1 MEDMVGFGFRPTD
14 VELVGYYLC
23 NKILGKNE
31 LVERAINEANICSF
45 DPWELPS
52 QSKIKSRDR
61 VWYFFSPRENK
72 YASGNRQ
79 SRRTISGSGFWKLTG
94 EHVDVKDQWGTWC
107 GNRGTIIGQKR
118 VLGFHRGKSSS
129 SSSKGIKSD
138 WVIHEYHYTL
148 LPENQRTYVICRLEY
163 KGDNMN
169 IISANATD
177 PTPTFAANMTT
188 SAGSVVDQSLQ
199 GSHNTFSEY
208 DSANHGQWSA
218 GDLNTHHSVQGNSGF
233 FNNFSEYDSANQWF
247 ASDFNAQQ
255 QAPYLP
261 PYGEDIWDY
270 EIRENFDSLVDER
283 TYMQENRSDHR
294 PKKPVSG
301 FLADDSSD
309 SDTDSMIC
317 GDDSSSTDSVASS
330 NGPYHTPRDDILSS
344 STIEPLQDYVAQ
356 EQPKQLKL
364 QLQGNGKVIKTQRSE
379 CEWKMAEDLVK
390 KAPSTTGVKQ
400 SWIVLEEMSQRKSQ
414 WNYLKNMIIGFLL
427 FIFII
432 GWIILVG

>member
-14 VELVGYYLC
+14 VELVGYYLR
-23 NKILGKNE
+23 NKIHGENE
-31 LVERAINEANICSF
+31 LVEGAINEVNICSF
-45 DPWELPS
+45 DPSDLPS

-61 VWYFFSPRENK
+61 MWYFFSRRENK

-79 SRRTISGSGFWKLTG
+79 SRRTASGSGFWKITG
-94 EHVDVKDQWGTWC
+94 DHVDVKDQWGTWC
-107 GNRGTIIGQKR
+107 GSRGTVIGQKR

-129 SSSKGIKSD
+129 SSSKGTKSD

-163 KGDNMN
+163 KGDNLN
-169 IISANATD
+169 VISAKATD

-199 GSHNTFSEY
+199 GSYNTFSEY
-208 DSANHGQWSA
+208 ESANHGQWFA
-218 GDLNTHHSVQGNSGF
+218 GDLNTHQSGF
-233 FNNFSEYDSANQWF
+233 LNNLYEYDSADQWF

-255 QAPYLP
+255 QAPYFP
-261 PYGEDIWDY
+261 PYGEESQMIWDY
-270 EIRENFDSLVDER
+270 EIRQNFESLVDER
-283 TYMQENRSDHR
+283 THMQENRSEHR
-294 PKKPVSG
+294 PKDPVSG
-301 FLADDSSD
+301 VFADDSSD
-309 SDTDSMIC
+309 DDTDSMIC
-317 GDDSSSTDSVASS
+317 GDTSSSTDSVASS
-330 NGPYHTPRDDILSS
+330 NGPYHTPS

-364 QLQGNGKVIKTQRSE
+364 QLQGDEKVMNAQRSE
-379 CEWKMAEDLVK
+379 CEWKMAEYSVK
-390 KAPSTTGVKQ
+390 KATSTTVVKQ
-400 SWIVLEEMSQRKSQ
+400 RWIVLEEMSQRKSQ
-414 WNYLKNMIIGFLL
+414 WDYLKNMVTGFLL